1 MKKLLLILFV
11 FSGLV
16 AMGQAP
22 HKEKFGVFKWMDT
35 VYFNPN
41 TVPFSSSTSLV
52 QLWFDTL
59 TTSPTYGKL
68 VRKTAA
74 TSSTNIYNSNGTLT
88 GSRTLSGSDTY
99 FLNFD
104 SVVLS
109 NTARAGSSVG
119 LLQNSGSSISLDQS
133 NSSFGRGTNLTMGV
147 NSFDITTTAS
157 STNPDRV
164 KIPSIYKTLTESSAT
179 TFLIVTVATGE
190 VSGGEILVTIE
201 ANDGTDFQA
210 RTIRFIW
217 TAVNKAG
224 TLSIAVN
231 TPEEINTNS
240 SGTLT
245 CTITAIDGGSGN
257 ISFQANAVSSLS
269 QSVLRASCMILK
281 NFGGFVTPQ

>member
-1 MKKLLLILFV
+1 M
-11 FSGLV
+11 
-16 AMGQAP
+16 
-22 HKEKFGVFKWMDT
+22 
-35 VYFNPN
+35 
-41 TVPFSSSTSLV
+41 
-52 QLWFDTL
+52 
-59 TTSPTYGKL
+59 
-68 VRKTAA
+68 
-74 TSSTNIYNSNGTLT
+74 
-88 GSRTLSGSDTY
+88 
-99 FLNFD
+99 
-104 SVVLS
+104 S